1 LTHYGYN
8 DSLSRGDDVKPSLL
22 YRIASALLLLF
33 AIGHTI
39 GFRQTDPQWG
49 VDSLVGSM
57 RTIHFDIQGFNRS
70 YWDFFVG
77 AGLQV
82 GAFLL
87 FAAILAWQLGSLGQ
101 PALKLLSMLTWSFAT
116 LFVGVTLLS
125 WMYLFLIPLIFS
137 ALISLCLISAAWLS
151 GQHEQ
156 QTV

>member
-1 LTHYGYN
+1 
-8 DSLSRGDDVKPSLL
+8 
-22 YRIASALLLLF
+22 
-33 AIGHTI
+33 
-39 GFRQTDPQWG
+39 
-49 VDSLVGSM
+49 M